1 MMEPSATQHG
11 QADGQA
17 RTDRTEFRPRPAFS
31 GKGPNAVEILEG
43 PGQGAIHRFE
53 SRLLVGRAS
62 RCDLVIDDPTV
73 SREHLSLEGRGGRWQ
88 AVSRNPKN
96 PALKGGIPF
105 QAGTLATGD
114 TLTVGPARLRF
125 VLAKP
130 KGGLALPPGLARLLG
145 QKRFLVGAGLG
156 VFVLLLASFFL
167 SRPATSPQEAV
178 VAGERDKLQ
187 AVQDSEYMRK
197 VSTLLIQARRLHDE
211 GRDGEALARL
221 DSLLAIDAEN
231 GEALRLKA
239 DIQAGQEK
247 RAAEDKGRRE
257 QADRAL
263 ERARP
268 HLQKAE
274 RLLAAGDAA
283 GARAAAQ
290 GALAEAPDAV
300 DVRQLLDKID
310 AREASD
316 QRQATQKA
324 QAATARRQELTGL
337 YDEAAADLADDAL
350 YKALT
355 LYRRLGEEEATE
367 PARAAARKKT
377 AEIQDALVKRIMP
390 DFSAGQKLYN
400 QKKYAEAYALWVKVL
415 EVYPEAKETKAKVAE
430 LTPMLEAEAK
440 RLYEEGLVY
449 EGLGDRAMAKAR
461 WRAVLETMPRKDDVF
476 YRRAADKLGTAP
488 EGKERP

>member
-1 MMEPSATQHG
+1 MMESSATQHG
-11 QADGQA
+11 QAAGQA

-31 GKGPNAVEILEG
+31 GKGPNAVEVVEG

-96 PALKGGIPF
+96 PALKKGIPF
-105 QAGTLATGD
+105 QAGALVTGD
-114 TLTVGPARLRF
+114 ILTVGPARLRF

-145 QKRFLVGAGLG
+145 RKRFLIGAGLG

-167 SRPATSPQEAV
+167 SRPAKSPQEAV

-187 AVQDSEYMRK
+187 AMQDSEYMRK

-231 GEALRLKA
+231 GEALRLRA
-239 DIQAGQEK
+239 EIQAGQER
-247 RAAEDKGRRE
+247 RAAEDKSRRE
-257 QADRAL
+257 QAAQAL

-283 GARAAAQ
+283 AARAAAQ
-290 GALAEAPDAV
+290 SALAEAPDAV
-300 DVRQLLDKID
+300 EVRQFLDKID

-316 QRQATQKA
+316 QRQAAQKA
-324 QAATARRQELTGL
+324 KEVASRRQELTGL
-337 YDEAAADLADDAL
+337 YAEAAAALEDDDL
-350 YKALT
+350 YKAML
-355 LYRRLGEEEATE
+355 LYRRLGEEEGE
-367 PARAAARKKT
+367 PARTAARKKA

-488 EGKERP
+488 EEKERP